1 MGGSGFTATDLLIV
15 YLITANCLLRLE
27 KTSNSREILLL
38 RNELLPARLHCLRFL
53 PALQSQ
59 FRRLEWGF
67 CAYEAYTPQPTEG
80 VSPQTRAYLVNT
92 FLRIQRHTAELV
104 NIFKEYSLSL

>member
-1 MGGSGFTATDLLIV
+1 MNYSQLNCIV
-15 YLITANCLLRLE
+15 YAFFPRYKVNYEGC
-27 KTSNSREILLL
+27 
-38 RNELLPARLHCLRFL
+38 
-53 PALQSQ
+53 
-59 FRRLEWGF
+59 LEWGF